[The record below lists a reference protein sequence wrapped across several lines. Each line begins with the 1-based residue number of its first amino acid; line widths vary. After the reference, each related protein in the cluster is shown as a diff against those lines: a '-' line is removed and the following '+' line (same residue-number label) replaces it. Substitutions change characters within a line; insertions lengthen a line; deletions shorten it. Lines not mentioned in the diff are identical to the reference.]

1 METTF
6 IVYINS
12 KVQETIIAKIDMN
25 RAIDIV
31 TNHYNIAGYD
41 NMYAI
46 EEVVCIDLVDNTI
59 EVKGIIL

>member
-6 IVYINS
+6 IVYI
-12 KVQETIIAKIDMN
+12 KGQIQETITAKIDMN

-31 TNHYNIAGYD
+31 NNHYNIAGYD